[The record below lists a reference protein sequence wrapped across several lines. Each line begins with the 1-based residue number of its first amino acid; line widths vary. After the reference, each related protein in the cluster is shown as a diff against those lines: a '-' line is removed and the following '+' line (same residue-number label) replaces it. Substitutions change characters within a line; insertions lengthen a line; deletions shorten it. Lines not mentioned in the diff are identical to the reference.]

1 MGRLPAFLRR
11 GDVRA
16 NSTAAILF
24 MVAGST
30 ILLGIIT
37 AEALF
42 PGDYSTSEHSV
53 STLASTFEPGGDVR
67 EPSATIFNL
76 TMTVTGLMIASGAF
90 LLSGHGW
97 AMPIALGV
105 LGIAVFLVGIFPGEV
120 VDGEPSTEGVH
131 PIVALL
137 AFLGGAAAA
146 LLAARVT
153 RAPFRYLSAVFGL
166 ICLSALFSSGALGDT
181 KLGEGGVER
190 WVIYPVVLWL
200 LALGGYLL
208 GERSSH
214 PEPREE
220 LPG

>member
-1 MGRLPAFLRR
+1 MARLPAFLRR
-11 GDVRA
+11 GEIRA

-42 PGDYSTSEHSV
+42 PGEYSTSEHSV

-76 TMTVTGLMIASGAF
+76 TMIFTGLMIAGGAF
-90 LLSGHGW
+90 LLSGYGR
-97 AMPIALGV
+97 AMPIALGI
-105 LGIAVFLVGIFPGEV
+105 LGIAVFLVGIFPGEI
-120 VDGEPSTEGVH
+120 VDGEPSTEGAH
-131 PIVALL
+131 PIVAML
-137 AFLGGAAAA
+137 AFLGGGSAA

-153 RAPFRYLSAVFGL
+153 HAPFRYLSALFGL
-166 ICLSALFSSGALGDT
+166 ICLAALFSSGALGDT
-181 KLGEGGVER
+181 KLEEGGVER

-208 GERSSH
+208 GAKQGG
-214 PEPREE
+214 PEAEDR

>member
-1 MGRLPAFLRR
+1 MGRLPALLRR

-76 TMTVTGLMIASGAF
+76 TMIVTGLMIAGGGF
-90 LLSGHGW
+90 LLSGYGR

-105 LGIAVFLVGIFPGEV
+105 LGIAVFLVGIFPGEI

-137 AFLGGAAAA
+137 AFLGGGGAAI
-146 LLAARVT
+146 LGARVT
-153 RAPFRYLSAVFGL
+153 RAPFRYLSAILGV
-166 ICLSALFSSGALGDT
+166 ICLAALFSSGAFGDT
-181 KLGEGGVER
+181 KLGEGGIER

-200 LALGGYLL
+200 MALGGYLL
-208 GERSSH
+208 GAGPSG
-214 PEPREE
+214 
-220 LPG
+220 PGAQDRH